1 MEGLKAMQDEQFAH
15 AVSDYDR
22 IGGAAAVRT
31 VVDRF
36 YELILEDD
44 RLDAYFTDTDLPRLK
59 RHQVLLISQVLGGP
73 LAYDGRDLRQAHAAM
88 AITPE
93 HFGLVVDHLVHAL
106 QEAGVDAEVI
116 GRVAA
121 ILAQVEPDVVT
132 AAAS

>member
-1 MEGLKAMQDEQFAH
+1 MQDEQFAH

-22 IGGAAAVRT
+22 IGGAAAVKT

-44 RLDAYFTDTDLPRLK
+44 RLVAYFTDTDLPRLK

-73 LAYDGRDLRQAHAAM
+73 AAYDGRDLKQAHAGR
-88 AITPE
+88 AITSE
-93 HFGLVVDHLVHAL
+93 DFGRVVGHLVQAL
-106 QEAGVDAEVI
+106 QEAGVESELIA
-116 GRVAA
+116 RVGA
-121 ILAQVEPDVVT
+121 ILGEAEGDVVT

>member
-1 MEGLKAMQDEQFAH
+1 MQDEQFSH

-44 RLDAYFTDTDLPRLK
+44 RLVGYFTDTDLPRLK
-59 RHQVLLISQVLGGP
+59 RHQALLISQVLGGP
-73 LAYDGRDLRQAHAAM
+73 AAYDGRDLREAHAGRG
-88 AITPE
+88 ITPD
-93 HFGLVVDHLVHAL
+93 HFGLVVDHLVQAL
-106 QEAGVDAEVI
+106 QEAGVEAEVI
-116 GRVAA
+116 GRVGA
-121 ILAQVEPDVVT
+121 ILAEAEGDVVT